1 MSTVLKWAGRIVAGL
16 FALIIIAGTVLYVRG
31 SSEVKK
37 TYTAQA
43 AALSI
48 PGDSASLAR
57 GKHLADINGCTDCH
71 GADLSGQ
78 IFADA
83 PPFLISAA
91 NLTAGRGGLGSVYT
105 AEDFDR
111 AIRHGI
117 KKNGKPVV
125 IMPSLAFHNLSDEDA
140 AAIIGY
146 VQNVPPVDNE
156 LPPSQLRFLGTMLA
170 GTLLDLKMEV
180 RADPA
185 RSEPAPPAGPT
196 REYGEYL
203 TSITCAYCHGADLGG
218 IESPPIPDSPPSPNL
233 AGAGQWPLEAF
244 KTTLRTGVRPNGDS
258 LAVDYMPI
266 TFTKKMTDDE
276 LEAVHL
282 HLASLID

>member
-16 FALIIIAGTVLYVRG
+16 FALVVVAGAVLYARG
-31 SSEVKK
+31 TSVVKK
-37 TYTAQA
+37 TYAVQTASLTIA
-43 AALSI
+43 T
-48 PGDSASLAR
+48 DSASLAR

-78 IFADA
+78 VFADA

-91 NLTAGRGGLGSVYT
+91 NLTSGRGGLGGMYT

-117 KKNGKPVV
+117 KKDGKPVV
-125 IMPSLAFHNLSDEDA
+125 IMPSLAFHNLSDDDA

-146 VQNVPPVDNE
+146 VQSVPPVDNE
-156 LPPSQLRFLGTMLA
+156 LPASQLRFLGTMLA
-170 GTLLDLKMEV
+170 GTVLDLEMEV
-180 RADPA
+180 RTDAA
-185 RSEPAPPAGPT
+185 RSKAAPPAGAT

-218 IESPPIPDSPPSPNL
+218 IETPPIPGSPPSPSL

-244 KTTLRTGVRPNGDS
+244 RNTLRTGVRPNGDS
-258 LAVDYMPI
+258 LAVDFMPI
-266 TFTKKMTDDE
+266 TFTKMMTDDE
-276 LEAVHL
+276 LEAIHL
-282 HLASLID
+282 HLASLGD